1 MLELREITKTY
12 YTSETPSQVLKG
24 IDISFRRNEFTSIL
38 GPSGCGKT
46 TLLNIIGGLD
56 KYTTGDLL
64 IDGISTKKYSERDWD
79 TYRNHRV
86 GFIFQSYNLIMH
98 QTVLANVEIA
108 MTLSGVSKRKRRK
121 KAKELL
127 ERVGLGDKL
136 NKKPNQLS
144 GGQMQRVAIARA
156 LVNDPEIILA
166 DEPTGALDS
175 VTSIQIMD
183 LLKEIAKDKL
193 VIMVTHN
200 PQIAEQYSS
209 RIIELKDGLIV
220 NDSHPFDGN
229 EETPAEERS
238 MKRTSMS
245 YLTSLSLSLNNLL
258 RKKGRTLLTAFAG
271 SIGIIGIALV
281 LSLSN
286 GVRLY
291 ADRLEREALTDYPI
305 SIERTSFDLL
315 GGLSS
320 IISEDHK
327 CEEGKVCSVDDIVR
341 EMTVS
346 SDNSLIV
353 VNDTKTFREF
363 VMNSE
368 ELAANLAGVTYKY
381 SVMPYV
387 FQEDLEQI
395 SPSSLT
401 PGESKNLFR
410 ELETGS
416 IGLQEACT
424 VISGRLPENYS
435 EVVIVTDSDNA
446 IPDSISYALNVKDK
460 SQLAKDIAAAGKD
473 NTYKVESTE
482 LDPEAFLGRKM
493 RMTVKA
499 AFFREENGVYA
510 DASNDPEFRR
520 QLVDAGTELTV
531 VGVVSLSN
539 SSSAYIGYTPELT
552 SYMLEQT
559 AMTDAYRAQ
568 HASPDVNIMTLEP
581 FDGMFNTF
589 DSAAEELGIA
599 DADNP
604 DTIQLYPKNYESKQK
619 VQEIID
625 QYNKDAEAAG
635 KPEQKV
641 SYSDMIRTL
650 VGNITNIINI
660 ISYVLIAFIAISLIV
675 SSIMIG
681 IITYI
686 SVLERTKEIGILRAI
701 GASRKDIVRLFRA
714 ETVIE
719 GLTAGVMGI
728 VLTLLLNLAINLI
741 FNAFTGESMIASLPP
756 ISAVILIAL
765 SVVLNVIAGTM
776 PSRIAAGKNPVEA
789 LRTE

>member
-1 MLELREITKTY
+1 MLELKDITKTY
-12 YTSETPSQVLKG
+12 RTGENPSQVLKG
-24 IDISFRRNEFTSIL
+24 ISVSFRRNEFTSIL

-56 KYTTGDLL
+56 QYTTGDLL
-64 IDGISTKKYSERDWD
+64 IDGTSTRKYTSRDWD
-79 TYRNHRV
+79 AYRNHRV

-108 MTLSGVSKRKRRK
+108 MTLSGVSRSRRRK

-175 VTSIQIMD
+175 VTSLQIMD
-183 LLKEIAKDKL
+183 LLKEIAQDKL

-200 PQIAEQYSS
+200 PDIARTYSS

-220 NDSHPFDGN
+220 SDSDPFDGN
-229 EETPAEERS
+229 EEAAAEARS

-258 RKKGRTLLTAFAG
+258 RKKGRTIMTAFAG

-286 GVRLY
+286 GLRLY
-291 ADRLEREALTDYPI
+291 ADRLERESLTDSPI
-305 SIERTSFDLL
+305 TIERESFDLL

-320 IISEDHK
+320 IINENHK
-327 CEEGKVCSVDDIVR
+327 CEEGQVCSVDDIVR

-353 VNDTKTFREF
+353 NNDTKSFRQF

-368 ELAANLAGVTYKY
+368 ELAEQLAGVRYQY
-381 SVMPYV
+381 SVKPYV
-387 FQEDLEQI
+387 FFDDLEQVN
-395 SPSSLT
+395 PCTLT
-401 PGESKNLFR
+401 AAEPKELFR
-410 ELETGS
+410 ELESGAMD
-416 IGLQEACT
+416 LEEAVT
-424 VISGRLPENYS
+424 VLSGRLPEKYN
-435 EVVIVTDSDNA
+435 EVVVVTDSDHA
-446 IPDSISYALNVKDK
+446 IPDSISYALNVKDR
-460 SQLAKDIAAAGKD
+460 SQLAKDIAEAGKD
-473 NTYKVESTE
+473 NTYKVESTV
-482 LDPEAFLGRKM
+482 LDPEKFLGIKM
-493 RMTVKA
+493 RMNVKA

-520 QLVDAGTELTV
+520 MLVDAGTELTI
-531 VGVVSLSN
+531 VGVVTVKN
-539 SSSAYIGYTPELT
+539 SSSAYIGYMPELT
-552 SYMLEQT
+552 SFMLEQT
-559 AMTDAYRAQ
+559 EKTDAYRAQ
-568 HASPDVNIMTLEP
+568 TASPDVNIMTQEP

-589 DSAAEELGIA
+589 KSAAEELGIA
-599 DADNP
+599 YTDDP
-604 DTIQLYPKNYESKQK
+604 DVIQLYPKNYESKQK
-619 VQEIID
+619 IQEIID
-625 QYNKDAEAAG
+625 GYNKAAEEAG

-719 GLTAGVMGI
+719 GLAAGIMGI
-728 VLTLLLNLAINLI
+728 LLTLLLNLVINMV
-741 FNAFTGESMIASLPP
+741 FNAFTGEAMIASLPP
-756 ISAVILIAL
+756 LSAVILIAL
-765 SVVLNVIAGTM
+765 SVVLNVIAGSM
-776 PSRIAAGKNPVEA
+776 PSGIAAGKNPVEA